1 MAVSEAVE
9 LVLQASG
16 IAVGGDVFVLDM
28 GPPIK
33 ISDLVK
39 KLIRFSG
46 LNLYDARCPK
56 LGGIKIKY
64 TGLRPGE
71 KLYEEL
77 LISEDCFDTMH
88 PKIKRIKDPYPSFEE
103 YVMFME
109 ELGAVVKCRD
119 LDALKRLLS
128 RQEVGYVSTKGIAD
142 SIGKRNA

>member
-1 MAVSEAVE
+1 
-9 LVLQASG
+9 
-16 IAVGGDVFVLDM
+16 
-28 GPPIK
+28 
-33 ISDLVK
+33 
-39 KLIRFSG
+39 
-46 LNLYDARCPK
+46 LYDARCPK